1 MRTTIFGYSK
11 NAYFRARAAAM
22 ALLLMSLPAAAAGAS
37 ALPAG
42 HAHAGHSEAW
52 QGAAVGGFHADEGRD
67 GHGSLSVY
75 GRSPVA
81 APTSLTS
88 PVRPAPADVPLPGD
102 IDAVPADTINGRPVY
117 HSVFYK
123 LHPQQIWR
131 GEEGEV
137 SSNDIFYPLETK
149 RISVNGQRI
158 NKTNPFKDK
167 GMFAFLNSLMAP
179 GTRHIFHHRATL
191 GDGVNLRFQLFG
203 LDSLRYADGTLAEV
217 RFVPLASET
226 RVYTSN
232 GKKCPSTGHKSYH
245 KTCLELVCRDVRAM
259 EFSAYAASVVGK
271 DGEPIDMTDSKNGN
285 NWTFTNPASGIN
297 IEVKDIDCAADHS
310 YVRAQIG
317 FSWMGQLSQVA
328 SVFAPNNDEVR
339 FLYLVLDKNKFFA
352 EYQKY
357 LRAHLYDDDAMR
369 QAKYH
374 ALRLSISDVGKR
386 TLGARIRGY
395 SLYEENP
402 EYAIDDNH
410 YFLSDNKD
418 PATGVEYFYR
428 DGPMDSVLFF
438 DTSVKKDLTRGSVKG
453 DIYFKVPPGKQYIV
467 CMAPFSPDSVIT
479 GDLLQ
484 IASDQLLAH
493 AMTDRIFFVPRQ
505 TLIRA
510 NGELIDEGVD
520 YCAGVTRYVSAQVR
534 VPRDKDGHRTY
545 EVINQG
551 VFYDWFLGDQMVFSV
566 TDNRF
571 GGVSLQQALLDFR
584 AVYPDATELSA
595 KATPWSDG
603 ELTTPAGDMAT
614 FTRDE
619 FDIINHY
626 LNQPRDE
633 GGMSQLVLRRRG
645 LDVTLRLGVNKFV
658 VAPIHKPNPPSG
670 SPISVAD
677 WDRVCWNP
685 VPFSIT
691 TDGNAP
697 SLQPGSELVEYPYP
711 DFNPALRINLSQLK
725 QAQGNRLRVM
735 VRNAGI
741 GGKPAPVRIDPV
753 PTTWG
758 EYAYLVGTDD
768 PQYDEEFTNENLTEQ
783 DIPAAKLLN
792 LNGNSIAADPA
803 SSFMELQPM
812 PTPGGKSLR
821 EGYTYIYYV
830 PLSVTRNN
838 TGKRATCDGSMT
850 LHVKVV
856 PEYLVWQGGP
866 DDNWNNDALWRR
878 ADPADLMA
886 PADGYTTNAANG
898 TSAGFVPTCYSSVVM
913 PAGSKSS
920 LYMPDYAGGGD
931 RGAADG
937 RPDSYG
943 PATRYIGYDMVGYGT
958 GPGLANVTA
967 DPDFSHGGKNAS
979 AASVIGGRFRAN
991 VCDKIH
997 FATGARMLHAEQLG
1011 YSKASMDV
1019 ELPSKAWTLVS
1030 TPLLSVY
1037 SGDWYTSLGGS
1048 QADVRYFS
1056 DLTFDASRNSR
1067 LQPAV
1072 YQRSWDNA
1080 ARIIEQGGGTTPAS
1094 FAAGWSSAYNDASV
1108 AYVPGQ
1114 GYSLKATAVGGA
1126 AGRLSFRMPKADA
1139 AYSVPNAKL
1148 QRNGAGRLFVSGLL
1162 DRADGQAHSPKPY
1175 VEAGLTA
1182 SQDGL
1187 YLLVGN
1193 PFMAELDLPRFF
1205 EANDNLEKAYWTAT
1219 ADGPVAGGA
1228 ATDGSGWTTPGATST
1243 IPPFG
1248 AFFVKKVA
1256 AEASSTV
1263 RFAPAMQAFADGA
1276 ATSPAPAP
1284 VLTVA
1289 ASAGGRRSAAA
1300 IVPAA
1305 GAAAEAPAGAGVG
1318 LLAPFGAADA
1328 DVPLVYTVGC
1338 SDALVVNRVGGSRRI
1353 PLGVFAESGQR
1364 VALTF
1369 HGVDAFEG
1377 ARLYDAATRT
1387 ETRLADGYTIA
1398 VDGPSHGRYYILVD
1412 RPSAT
1417 GIDEAAAAA
1426 NLSAYSMSAGEII
1439 VAASQP
1445 IGRVRVYS
1453 PSGSLLATAD
1463 ASGRGEC
1470 RIAGLARGLAVVSV
1484 ELPGGRESRKVIVR

>member
-88 PVRPAPADVPLPGD
+88 PVRPAPANVPLPGD

-131 GEEGEV
+131 GEEGELTP
-137 SSNDIFYPLETK
+137 SYIYWPQKN
-149 RISVNGQRI
+149 R
-158 NKTNPFKDK
+158 NPFKK
-167 GMFAFLNSLMAP
+167 QGLFTFLRCLMAP
-179 GTRHIFHHRATL
+179 GTRHIFHHSDSKI

-226 RVYTSN
+226 RVYTSS
-232 GKKCPSTGHKSYH
+232 GKKCPSIGHTKEDS
-245 KTCLELVCRDVRAM
+245 TCLELVCRDVRAM

-271 DGEPIDMTDSKNGN
+271 DGEPIDMTGRRNGR
-285 NWTFTNPASGIN
+285 NWSFTDPASGIN

-402 EYAIDDNH
+402 EYGIDDNH
-410 YFLSDNKD
+410 YLLSDNKD

-438 DTSVKKDLTRGSVKG
+438 DDSVKKDLTRGSVKG
-453 DIYFKVPPGKQYIV
+453 DIHFKVPSGKQYIV

-551 VFYDWFLGDQMVFSV
+551 VFYDWFLGDQLVFSA

-595 KATPWSDG
+595 TATPWSDG

-670 SPISVAD
+670 SPISVTD
-677 WDRVCWNP
+677 WDRICWNP

-735 VRNAGI
+735 VRNAGL
-741 GGKPAPVRIDPV
+741 GGKPGGATVGPVTDS
-753 PTTWG
+753 WG
-758 EYAYLVGTDD
+758 DYAYLVGTDD

-792 LNGNSIAADPA
+792 LNSSSIVANPA

-830 PLSVTRNN
+830 PLKATVGN
-838 TGKRATCDGSMT
+838 TGKPATCNGSMI

-958 GPGLANVTA
+958 GAGLANVTA
-967 DPDFSHGGKNAS
+967 DPDFSHGGTNAS
-979 AASVIGGRFRAN
+979 IAAVIGGRFRAN

-1228 ATDGSGWTTPGATST
+1228 AT
-1243 IPPFG
+1243 
-1248 AFFVKKVA
+1248 
-1256 AEASSTV
+1256 
-1263 RFAPAMQAFADGA
+1263 
-1276 ATSPAPAP
+1276 
-1284 VLTVA
+1284 
-1289 ASAGGRRSAAA
+1289 
-1300 IVPAA
+1300 
-1305 GAAAEAPAGAGVG
+1305 
-1318 LLAPFGAADA
+1318 
-1328 DVPLVYTVGC
+1328 
-1338 SDALVVNRVGGSRRI
+1338 
-1353 PLGVFAESGQR
+1353 
-1364 VALTF
+1364 
-1369 HGVDAFEG
+1369 
-1377 ARLYDAATRT
+1377 RT

-1426 NLSAYSMSAGEII
+1426 DLSAYSMSAGEII